1 MDTFN
6 ITKINEI
13 IILAS
18 KTAISIGQDV
28 AICKERYTA
37 CATGSTLKMTQENIQ
52 KQINSCLYQ

>member
-6 ITKINEI
+6 ITKLNEI

-28 AICKERYTA
+28 AICKERYAA
-37 CATGSTLKMTQENIQ
+37 CATGSTIKMTQENIQ